1 MLPLTIRSLSSVD
14 EVPAWSTFVGTRGF
28 AHRAGDPGRFLSRFN
43 ADVTATH
50 SRVLVATLPD
60 AAAAPRLVGGVR
72 LVERSIALDCG
83 GARAAHLVGWADVC
97 SEPDL
102 RGRGIVGALLAEAR
116 TRTDALTAE
125 CEARDGAP
133 AIALLHAA
141 EAVRGLYEKF
151 GFARGRLDVAYA
163 RVPLRAAPGVGAD
176 ADAGV
181 GVGAAA
187 RALGEGGSAGLAVAR
202 ADFSRGWRE
211 LDALRASTLS
221 RCRVV
226 GATAR
231 DGAYWTRWVPITAP
245 TALALRRPADGAL
258 LAYGAVVA
266 RDGVLR
272 VVDWARAAEL
282 GAADARAFLRECA
295 RVACGALADD
305 ASVAMPLALA
315 RDALGGEDVASDAA
329 VSDAGWMV
337 RAGSAKGE
345 DAVALLAAAAADGR
359 FCVFVADSF

>member
-1 MLPLTIRSLSSVD
+1 MLPLTIRSLSSAD

-28 AHRAGDPGRFLSRFN
+28 AHRAGDPGRFLSRFT
-43 ADVTATH
+43 ADATAAH

-60 AAAAPRLVGGVR
+60 AAAAAPRFVGGVR

-83 GARAAHLVGWADVC
+83 GARAAHVVGWADVC

-133 AIALLHAA
+133 AVALLHAA

-163 RVPLRAAPGVGAD
+163 RVHLRAAPGAG

-187 RALGEGGSAGLAVAR
+187 RALGDGGSAGLAVER
-202 ADFSRGWRE
+202 ADFPAGWRE

-245 TALALRRPADGAL
+245 TALVLRRPADGAL

-282 GAADARAFLRECA
+282 GVADARAFLRECVRA
-295 RVACGALADD
+295 ACGALADD

-315 RDALGGEDVASDAA
+315 RDALGGEDVVADAA
-329 VSDAGWMV
+329 VSDVGWMV
-337 RAGSAKGE
+337 RAGNAKGE